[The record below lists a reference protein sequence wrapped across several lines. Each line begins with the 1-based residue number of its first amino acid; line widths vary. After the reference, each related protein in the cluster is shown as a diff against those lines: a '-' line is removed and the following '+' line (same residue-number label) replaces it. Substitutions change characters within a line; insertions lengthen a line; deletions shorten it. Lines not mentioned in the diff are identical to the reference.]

1 MDSSA
6 FLVLATI
13 ALAFQ
18 TLTIYLFLFEPGL
31 AYRISKRPKIPAASE
46 DCIPVLE
53 ALSGSPT
60 YKKNKIEVL
69 TNGEVYYEAELA
81 SIREATH
88 SIHLE
93 AYIFNKGKLT
103 KRFLEALTERA
114 KAGVAV
120 RVVADAIGNFL
131 TPNSYF
137 AELRNAGGKVCW
149 YHPFRLHLIPRLNNR
164 THRELIIIDGKVGF
178 IGGSGFADHWA
189 YGKNGHPPWRDTMV
203 RVTGS
208 AVRGLQA
215 TFTENWLESSGEIIT
230 CKECFPELKPAGDV
244 TALVAD
250 SSPSAG
256 RSTRSR
262 IVFQTLLACASKS
275 ISIATPYFL
284 PDAGARK
291 EMIDAVK
298 ERGVTI
304 RIITPGH
311 KSDHLLTRH
320 SSRRIY
326 GDLLKAGIRIF
337 EYQPS
342 MMHAKIMVIDDVC
355 SVVGSTNFDNR
366 SFGLNDET
374 NLIGFD
380 KSMAERLLQDF
391 ESDIAKSEE
400 VTLEKWKKRPIAEK
414 LFENAGRIL
423 ERQQ

>member
-1 MDSSA
+1 MDSSL

-31 AYRISKRPKIPAASE
+31 EYRISKRPKIPSASD

-53 ALSGSPT
+53 ALSSSPT
-60 YKKNKIEVL
+60 YKQNKIEVL
-69 TNGEVYYEAELA
+69 TNGEAYYEAELA
-81 SIREATH
+81 SIQEAIH

-93 AYIFNKGKLT
+93 AYIFNKGRLT
-103 KRFLEALTERA
+103 KRFLAALTERA
-114 KAGVAV
+114 RAGVAV

-131 TPNSYF
+131 TPDSYF
-137 AELRNAGGKVCW
+137 DELRNAGGKVCW

-189 YGKNGHPPWRDTMV
+189 YGKNGHPAWRDTMV
-203 RVTGS
+203 RVTGP

-230 CKECFPELKPAGDV
+230 CKDCFPELKPAGDV
-244 TALVAD
+244 TAFVVD

-275 ISIATPYFL
+275 IAIATPYFL

-298 ERGVTI
+298 ERGVKI

-326 GDLLKAGIRIF
+326 GDLLQAGIRIF

-355 SVVGSTNFDNR
+355 SIVGSTNFDNR

-380 KSMAERLLQDF
+380 RALAERLLEDF
-391 ESDIAKSEE
+391 ERDIANSEE
-400 VTLEKWKKRPIAEK
+400 ITLEKWKKRPIAEK
-414 LFENAGRIL
+414 VFENAGRIL

>member
-1 MDSSA
+1 M
-6 FLVLATI
+6 
-13 ALAFQ
+13 
-18 TLTIYLFLFEPGL
+18 
-31 AYRISKRPKIPAASE
+31 
-46 DCIPVLE
+46 LE
-53 ALSGSPT
+53 ALSSSPT

-69 TNGEVYYEAELA
+69 TNGDSYYEAELDA
-81 SIREATH
+81 IQKGKH

-103 KRFLEALTERA
+103 KRFLKVLTERA
-114 KAGVAV
+114 SAGVAV
-120 RVVADAIGNFL
+120 RIVVDAIGNFL

-137 AELRNAGGKVCW
+137 DELRKAGGKVEW

-164 THRELIIIDGKVGF
+164 THRELIIVDGKVGF
-178 IGGSGFADHWA
+178 MGGSGFADQWA
-189 YGKNGHPPWRDTMV
+189 YGKRGHPKWRDTMV
-203 RVTGS
+203 RVEGP
-208 AVRGLQA
+208 AVRGLQS

-230 CKECFPELKPAGDV
+230 CKECFPVLEAKGDV
-244 TALVAD
+244 TALVVD

-262 IVFQTLLACASKS
+262 VIFQTVLACASKS
-275 ISIATPYFL
+275 VCIATPYFL

-291 EMIDAVK
+291 EMIDGVN
-298 ERGVTI
+298 RGVKI

-320 SSRRIY
+320 SSRRLY
-326 GDLLKAGIRIF
+326 GDLLKAGVRIF
-337 EYQPS
+337 EYQPT
-342 MMHAKIMVIDDVC
+342 MMHAKIMIIDDLC

-380 KSMAERLLQDF
+380 KAFAARLMEDF
-391 ESDIAKSEE
+391 EKDVENSEE
-400 VTLEKWKKRPIAEK
+400 ITLEEWKNRSIAEK
-414 LFENAGRIL
+414 VVENAGRIL

>member
-1 MDSSA
+1 MIDSSL
-6 FLVLATI
+6 FLVLALI

-18 TLTIYLFLFEPGL
+18 ALTIYLFLFEPGL
-31 AYRISKRPKIPAASE
+31 EYRIARRPKMPSASE
-46 DCIPVLE
+46 DCFPVLE

-69 TNGEVYYEAELA
+69 TNGDSYYEAELDA
-81 SIREATH
+81 IQKAKH

-103 KRFLEALTERA
+103 KRFLKVLTERA
-114 KAGVAV
+114 RAGVTV
-120 RVVADAIGNFL
+120 RVVVDAIGNFL

-137 AELRNAGGKVCW
+137 EELRKAGGKVEW

-164 THRELIIIDGKVGF
+164 THRELIIVDGKVGF
-178 IGGSGFADHWA
+178 IGGSGFADQWA
-189 YGKNGHPPWRDTMV
+189 YGKRGHPKWRDTMV
-203 RVTGS
+203 RVEGP
-208 AVRGLQA
+208 AVRGLQS

-230 CKECFPELKPAGDV
+230 CKECFPELEGKGDV
-244 TALVAD
+244 TALVVD

-262 IVFQTLLACASKS
+262 VIFQAVLACASKS
-275 ISIATPYFL
+275 ICIATPYFL

-291 EMIDAVK
+291 EMIDGVK
-298 ERGVTI
+298 RGVKI

-320 SSRRIY
+320 SSRRLY
-326 GDLLKAGIRIF
+326 GDLLEAGVRIF
-337 EYQPS
+337 EYQPT
-342 MMHAKIMVIDDVC
+342 MMHAKIMIIDDLC

-366 SFGLNDET
+366 SFGLNDEA

-380 KSMAERLLQDF
+380 KALASRLIEDF
-391 ESDIAKSEE
+391 EKDVENSEE
-400 VTLEKWKKRPIAEK
+400 ITLEEWKNRSIAEK
-414 LFENAGRIL
+414 VVENAGRIL